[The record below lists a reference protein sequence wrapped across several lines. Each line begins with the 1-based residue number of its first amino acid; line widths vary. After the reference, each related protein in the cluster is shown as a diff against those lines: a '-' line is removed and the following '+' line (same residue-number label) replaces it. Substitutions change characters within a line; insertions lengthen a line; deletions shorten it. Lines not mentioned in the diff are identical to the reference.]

1 MFNFNS
7 ETDRISK
14 MLNDNANTSEIEFLE
29 NEIEEFL
36 TSKKRLDIINAQ
48 NYLVGKHDI
57 LKRKRTVIGQ
67 NGHLEEVLNLP
78 NNKIVDNQY
87 CKMVEQKT
95 SYLLSKKITFEIEN
109 KEYSKNIEN
118 VMNNKFFKLIKNVG
132 EEAINCG
139 ISFVYLFLDEN
150 KKICFKKLNSA
161 NVLPFWADEE
171 HTLLDILIN
180 IYQQEIYIK
189 GNKKYLTKV
198 EVYDKKRIRYF
209 SYSNNRL
216 HFESEKPYIVKDE
229 KLKYSWG
236 KVPIIAF
243 KSNSREIPLL
253 NKVKSLQD
261 SLNLLRSDFLNNMQ
275 EDARN
280 TILILKNYDGVNL
293 SEFRK
298 NLSEYGVVKV
308 KTVDGSNGGVETLKI
323 EVDSNNYQLIID
335 MMKKAI
341 IENAKGYDCKDERMN
356 NNPNRLNIQSM
367 YSDIDLDANSMELEF
382 KSSFE
387 DLFYFVNVYFELLG
401 TGSFFNEKVEIIF
414 NKDQLINESEVIE
427 NCAKSYGIVSTETV
441 IKNHPW
447 VDNLINELK
456 LIASENEDTIKRVDG
471 YGK

>member
-1 MFNFNS
+1 MFNFNF

-171 HTLLDILIN
+171 HTLLDMLIH

-198 EVYDKKRIRYF
+198 EIYDKTRIRYF

-261 SLNLLRSDFLNNMQ
+261 ALNLLRSDFLNNMQ

-387 DLFYFVNVYFELLG
+387 ELFYFVNVYFELLG

-427 NCAKSYGIVSTETV
+427 NCAKSYGIVSAETV

-447 VDNLINELK
+447 VDNLIKELK
-456 LIASENEDTIKRVDG
+456 LIASENEDTIKRVDD
-471 YGK
+471 YEK